1 MTSRLL
7 VDKIE
12 GKTTASNIAMPSGFV
27 VQSKLHQWNTE
38 TSVTSETFTD
48 VGGSSFTFT
57 PRFATSKL
65 HLRFDVSFNAQRATS
80 SGTGGSLK
88 MLMDGSNVTGVPTQ
102 GYNFYVRVNSG
113 TFTDMYAPYSFETEM
128 SATNTNAKTI
138 KLQARVFAS
147 GDTPIARV
155 NQGSYYYST
164 IKVQEIAQ

>member
-1 MTSRLL
+1 MSTLS
-7 VDKIE
+7 VDTIQ

-128 SATNTNAKTI
+128 SATNTNTKTI

-155 NQGSYYYST
+155 NQGAYYYST